1 MASTRVAKK
10 SGNQY
15 MQVTIEDLEGEF
27 TFSLLGKTFAQ
38 YESLISTDS
47 VISVRGRIQMRDEA
61 PNINVF
67 GIDVLETQS
76 EEDFVGKLHVR
87 INNEH
92 ANRETLEKLQG
103 IIKEYRGNTEF
114 VITII
119 SGGDARTYSLPQKVK
134 YTSEMIVELKLLLG
148 ADCIVLD
155 ERLAK
160 LDGSGPIESTDEV
173 SALEVNE
180 RTLFNT

>member
-1 MASTRVAKK
+1 
-10 SGNQY
+10 

-38 YESLISTDS
+38 YESMIATDS

-76 EEDFVGKLHVR
+76 EDDYVGKLHVR

-119 SGGDARTYSLPQKVK
+119 SGGDTRTYSLPQKVK
-134 YTSEMIVELKLLLG
+134 YSSDLVVELKLLLG
-148 ADCIVLD
+148 ADCIVVD

-160 LDGSGPIESTDEV
+160 LDGTSPAGSADEV
-173 SALEVNE
+173 SALEVDE

>member
-1 MASTRVAKK
+1 MIA
-10 SGNQY
+10 
-15 MQVTIEDLEGEF
+15 
-27 TFSLLGKTFAQ
+27 
-38 YESLISTDS
+38 TDS

-76 EEDFVGKLHVR
+76 EDDYVGKLHVR

-119 SGGDARTYSLPQKVK
+119 SGGDTRTYSLPQKVK
-134 YTSEMIVELKLLLG
+134 YSSDLVVELKLLLG
-148 ADCIVLD
+148 ADCIVVD

-160 LDGSGPIESTDEV
+160 LDGTSPAGSADEV
-173 SALEVNE
+173 SALEVDE